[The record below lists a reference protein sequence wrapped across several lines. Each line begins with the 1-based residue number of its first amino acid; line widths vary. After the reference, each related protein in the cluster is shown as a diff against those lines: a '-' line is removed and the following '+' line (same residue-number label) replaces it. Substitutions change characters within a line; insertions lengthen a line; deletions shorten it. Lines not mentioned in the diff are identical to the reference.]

1 MERLRRDSHYQHL
14 MLIGA
19 GLGMLALFL
28 YYAEGNLNGY
38 RLQLVTLV
46 AINIVIAVALTMS
59 NGFTGVFS
67 LGQMGFVA
75 IGAYTASLITIA
87 PTWKE
92 ERFLPKLPG
101 FVAEFDVTTWNPH
114 LALIFA
120 CTVGGLLAAGVSM
133 LVGIPLL
140 RLSGNYVAVATIGFL
155 VIVHSITVNMEG
167 VTRGTRGLSQIPA
180 LTNPWLAYGAA
191 VLMIYVAWRIRNS
204 PPGRSMIASRDNL
217 IAARAIGINVLGVR
231 LLAFAISAFFSGA
244 AGGLLA
250 HQIGTIAPGAFYFTA
265 TFNVVIMVVLGGLG
279 SITGATFGAILM
291 TLAPEYLREVEQG
304 FDLGPL
310 HVPEAFGLAQV
321 ILSIVFILVMIF
333 RPGGL
338 FGDREI
344 GFGLFDRLMQRR
356 RPTLTEEEPQEHPVL
371 E

>member
-19 GLGMLALFL
+19 ALGMLALFL

-92 ERFLPKLPG
+92 ERFLPRLPG
-101 FVAEFDVTTWNPH
+101 FIAEFDVTAWNPH
-114 LALIFA
+114 LALVFA
-120 CTVGGLLAAGVSM
+120 CAVGGLLAAGVAM

-204 PPGRSMIASRDNL
+204 PPGRAMIASRDNL

-304 FDLGPL
+304 FEFGPL
-310 HVPEAFGLAQV
+310 HMPEAFGLAQV

-344 GFGLFDRLMQRR
+344 GFVLFDRLVQRR
-356 RPTLTEEEPQEHPVL
+356 RPTLTDEEPQEHPVL

>member
-1 MERLRRDSHYQHL
+1 MERLRRDPHYQHL

-59 NGFTGVFS
+59 NGYTGVFS

-87 PTWKE
+87 PTWKGD
-92 ERFLPKLPG
+92 RFLPKLPG
-101 FVAEFDVTTWNPH
+101 FLAELDVTSWNPH

-120 CTVGGLLAAGVSM
+120 CAVGGLLAAGVSI

-155 VIVHSITVNMEG
+155 VIVHSIAVNMEG
-167 VTRGTRGLSQIPA
+167 VTRGTRGLSQIPG

-204 PPGRSMIASRDNL
+204 PPGRAMIASRDNL
-217 IAARAIGINVLGVR
+217 IAARAIGINVLAVR

-279 SITGATFGAILM
+279 SISGATFGAILM

-304 FDLGPL
+304 FGPI
-310 HVPEAFGLAQV
+310 HVPEAFGLAQI
-321 ILSIVFILVMIF
+321 ILSLIFILVMIF

-338 FGDREI
+338 LGDREI
-344 GFGLFDRLMQRR
+344 GFGIFDRLMQRR
-356 RPTLTEEEPQEHPVL
+356 SPGLHEEEPQEHPVL